1 MQTPRKP
8 DPQQLRLASL
18 PDFLKSHKYAIIVTV
33 ILGYICFSFIYLM
46 IHQSAESSSTT
57 TSSTSVGG
65 RDLPIYNVSTEEK
78 KVALSFDAAW
88 GDDDTQRI
96 LDILAQH
103 EIHVTFFMTGGW
115 VETYPDDVKAI
126 YEAGHDLGN
135 HSEHHY
141 EMSKLS
147 KEEIKQEL
155 MSVHEKVYELTGYE
169 MYLFRP
175 PYGDYDND
183 VVTTATECGYY
194 SIQWNVDS
202 LDWKDYGCND
212 IISRVCNH
220 KNLGNGSIIL
230 MHNGATYTAD
240 ALESVITGLQEQ
252 GYEIVPISELILRD
266 NFHMESDGT
275 QAPN

>member
-1 MQTPRKP
+1 MQTPLTSDKHP
-8 DPQQLRLASL
+8 RLASL
-18 PDFLKSHKYAIIVTV
+18 SAFLTSHKYVIIVTV
-33 ILGYICFSFIYLM
+33 ILGYICFSFVYLL
-46 IHQSAESSSTT
+46 IHQGGGDGLTP

-88 GDDDTQRI
+88 GNDDTRRI

-103 EIHVTFFMTGGW
+103 EVHVTFFMTGGW

-147 KEEIKQEL
+147 QDEIKQEL

-169 MYLFRP
+169 MFLFRP
-175 PYGDYDND
+175 PYGDYDNE
-183 VVTTATECGYY
+183 VVTTATECGYF

-202 LDWKDYGCND
+202 LDWKDYGTND

-220 KNLGNGSIIL
+220 KNLCNGSIIL

-252 GYEIVPISELILRD
+252 GYEIVPISELILQD